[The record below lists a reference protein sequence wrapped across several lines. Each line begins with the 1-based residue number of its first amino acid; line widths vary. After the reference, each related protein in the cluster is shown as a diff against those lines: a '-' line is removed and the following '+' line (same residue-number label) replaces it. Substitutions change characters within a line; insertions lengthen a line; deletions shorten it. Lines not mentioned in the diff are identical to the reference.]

1 MGRAPCCDKN
11 NVKRGPWSPE
21 EDAILR
27 SYVETYGTGG
37 NWIALPKKA
46 GLRRCGK
53 SCRLRWL
60 NYLRPDIKHGGFTDE
75 EDEIIYNLYNE
86 IGSRWS
92 VIASQ
97 LPGRTDNDVKNYWNT
112 KLKKKLLS
120 SGRMSRMNHPASSSN
135 HVNDYLADDNACIP
149 VMPGS
154 GHEQPQEVAL
164 NPIYRFPD
172 AFGTYQDLPPQVQYT
187 SHESRLSSSQ
197 EYSISSITNSP
208 SITSMD
214 RTSNVS
220 YIEDGRFFSDNG
232 MGQMW
237 DFVNELLFRD
247 EFPVRNHRRV
257 YQPSF
262 PSDDPRM
269 FSN

>member
-27 SYVETYGTGG
+27 SYVEAYGTGG

-46 GLRRCGK
+46 RLRRCGK

-60 NYLRPDIKHGGFTDE
+60 NYLRPDIKHGGFTDK
-75 EDEIIYNLYNE
+75 EDGIIYNLYNE

-120 SGRMSRMNHPASSSN
+120 SGRMPRMNHLASSNN
-135 HVNDYLADDNACIP
+135 HVGDYLADDMRIP
-149 VMPGS
+149 VALGS
-154 GHEQPQEVAL
+154 DLVQPQEVVA

-172 AFGTYQDLPPQVQYT
+172 AFGTYQDFPPQVHYT
-187 SHESRLSSSQ
+187 SHDSRLSSSQ

-208 SITSMD
+208 SVTAVDSA
-214 RTSNVS
+214 SNAS
-220 YIEDGRFFSDNG
+220 YIDDDGFFSDNG
-232 MGQMW
+232 MGKMW
-237 DFVNELLFRD
+237 DFVNELLFQD
-247 EFPVRNHRRV
+247 ESPVGNHQRL

-262 PSDDPRM
+262 PCNPGL